1 MWWVNTSDELLS
13 KHLLNIYLLPLLPY
27 EVINILKLHMLF
39 LTIFTQSFYS
49 DIHIS
54 IYMQFS
60 YSGYVSAI
68 WGWEKIILN
77 VMSGGN
83 QKSLLGGDFFFIR
96 LWETEKECIWSR
108 ANLFQSI
115 KTTFSKYWTS
125 VKIKISMA
133 CV

>member
-60 YSGYVSAI
+60 CSGYVSAI

>member
-27 EVINILKLHMLF
+27 EVINILKSHMLF

>member
-39 LTIFTQSFYS
+39 LTIFTQSFHS

>member
-60 YSGYVSAI
+60 YSGYVSTI

-77 VMSGGN
+77 VMSKNPGYVTDQDFPSSDRGGGN
-83 QKSLLGGDFFFIR
+83 QKSLLGGDFFSLGCGKLRRSAFDHVR
-96 LWETEKECIWSR
+96 
-108 ANLFQSI
+108 
-115 KTTFSKYWTS
+115 TFFK
-125 VKIKISMA
+125 V
-133 CV
+133 

>member
-77 VMSGGN
+77 IMSGGN

-108 ANLFQSI
+108 VNLFQSI

>member
-13 KHLLNIYLLPLLPY
+13 KHLLNIYLLALLPY

-125 VKIKISMA
+125 VKVKISMA

>member
-96 LWETEKECIWSR
+96 LWETEKECIWSH

>member
-108 ANLFQSI
+108 ANIFQSI